1 MLNTTKAEKRMR
13 FTDLDENVSGSFAT
27 SMGGGNGFA
36 NGGPG
41 TIRRTKKSKKTE
53 SKKVKESIYQANK
66 DDPNNPEVLISGYGR
81 MSMVTLKRVVTDHL
95 EELVGHANADNW
107 EQVQYTL
114 EENGV
119 FSAKLKAL
127 LDAQKELEGIRKKGG
142 TKSRGINKR

>member
-1 MLNTTKAEKRMR
+1 
-13 FTDLDENVSGSFAT
+13 
-27 SMGGGNGFA
+27 
-36 NGGPG
+36 
-41 TIRRTKKSKKTE
+41 
-53 SKKVKESIYQANK
+53 
-66 DDPNNPEVLISGYGR
+66 
-81 MSMVTLKRVVTDHL
+81 MVTLKRVVTDHL

-127 LDAQKELEGIRKKGG
+127 LDAQQELEGIRKKGG